1 MAVSFPTRRS
11 SDLSAFFLLV
21 AAGDAQICVAT
32 QSHVFLCV
40 VRVLVD
46 LEVLRQI
53 RIGCGL
59 FYLLFRLAER
69 QRLLGLEDRLGRP
82 GGAAGKAGH
91 GVFGLQIIEA
101 RPAFRTGPLVAPFSS
116 KTGSAPV

>member
-11 SDLSAFFLLV
+11 SDLSAFFFLV
-21 AAGDAQICVAT
+21 AAGDAQIVVAT
-32 QSHVFLCV
+32 QIHVFLCV

-46 LEVLRQI
+46 LQVLRQI

-59 FYLLFRLAER
+59 FFLLFRLAER

-82 GGAAGKAGH
+82 GGRSADRRVGKEC
-91 GVFGLQIIEA
+91 V
-101 RPAFRTGPLVAPFSS
+101 RTCRSRWWPYL
-116 KTGSAPV
+116 